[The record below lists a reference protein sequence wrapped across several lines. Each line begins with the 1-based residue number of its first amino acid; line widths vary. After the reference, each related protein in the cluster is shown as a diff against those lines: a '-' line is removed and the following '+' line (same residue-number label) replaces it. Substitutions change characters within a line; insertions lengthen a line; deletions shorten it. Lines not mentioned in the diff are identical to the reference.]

1 MNQKFS
7 EMNTYMGGMFPISVS
22 SGTRTTDF
30 VPVGDQERIAF
41 VIELGVTGSGGTI
54 DAKVQL
60 SATGS
65 VTGAGGVGGG
75 TPTDLGTA
83 YAITQ
88 IADTGDGRVV
98 IIEVPAA
105 AIRKFWD
112 TSAANALLT
121 KIGLL
126 LTVGGSTTALIAV
139 QIWGVAQTRGA
150 YARDPQENVITVGGV
165 AEVVGN

>member
-7 EMNTYMGGMFPISVS
+7 EMNTYMGGLFPQSVA
-22 SGTRTTDF
+22 SGTLATDF
-30 VPVGDQERIAF
+30 VPVGDQERLAF
-41 VIELGVTGSGGTI
+41 VISVGVTGGTV

-88 IADTGDGRVV
+88 IGTTGDGRVA

-126 LTVGGSTTALIAV
+126 ITVGGSTTALIGV
-139 QIWGVAQTRGA
+139 QIWGVAQTRPA
-150 YARDPQENVITVGGV
+150 YSRDPQENVITVGGV
-165 AEVVGN
+165 AEVVGG